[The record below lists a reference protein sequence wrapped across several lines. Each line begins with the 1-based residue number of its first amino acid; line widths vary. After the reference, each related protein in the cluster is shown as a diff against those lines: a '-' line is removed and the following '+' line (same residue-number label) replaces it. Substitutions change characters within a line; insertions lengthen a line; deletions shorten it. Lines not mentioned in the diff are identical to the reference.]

1 MGRVVAGEGGT
12 VSAGV
17 DFASS
22 GLAWAITSIKC
33 WSCVVS

>member
-1 MGRVVAGEGGT
+1 MGRVDAGE
-12 VSAGV
+12 VSKSPGV

-22 GLAWAITSIKC
+22 GLDWAMISIKC

>member
-1 MGRVVAGEGGT
+1 MAGVT
-12 VSAGV
+12 DKMSAGV

-22 GLAWAITSIKC
+22 GLDWAMSSIKC

>member
-1 MGRVVAGEGGT
+1 MVGVEGKM
-12 VSAGV
+12 SDGV

-22 GLAWAITSIKC
+22 GLDWAMCSIKC

>member
-1 MGRVVAGEGGT
+1 MAGEAGKM
-12 VSAGV
+12 SAGV

-22 GLAWAITSIKC
+22 GLDWAMVSIKC